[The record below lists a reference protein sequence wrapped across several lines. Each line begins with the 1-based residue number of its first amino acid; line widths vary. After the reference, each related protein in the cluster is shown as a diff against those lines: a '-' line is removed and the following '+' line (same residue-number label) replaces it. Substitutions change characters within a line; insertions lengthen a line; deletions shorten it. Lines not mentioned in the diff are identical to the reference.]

1 MSQAKN
7 LANVFVPIREARE
20 SLTLTSLAVL
30 NSELVHDVSGDE
42 SAIVN
47 VVGLSPVMTLA
58 FEGSIDGVVYFPI
71 LAQCYYGVGGTVPN
85 AALAMIADTLA
96 ATNTLRVYS
105 VRCAQLKKIR
115 VRVSAFTSG
124 AIDVVIRS
132 DAQRSVH
139 PGVNDRTSSPL
150 FATVTAATGVAA
162 TLTLPAVAGLRHH
175 LDFIKIVR
183 SPTALLTAA
192 AAPVVVT
199 TTNLPGSPAFTF
211 GQDAAAQGVDR
222 EVSRDFGGTGLAA
235 VAVGTA
241 TTIVCPAYTGV
252 IWRVEASYRLGV

>member
-7 LANVFVPIREARE
+7 LSNAFVPIREARE
-20 SLTLTSLAVL
+20 SLTLTSLAAL

-42 SAIVN
+42 SAVVN

-58 FEGSIDGVVYFPI
+58 FEGSVDGVVYFPI
-71 LAQCYYGVGGTVPN
+71 LAQCYYGVGGTIPN
-85 AALAMIADTLA
+85 AALAMVADTLA
-96 ATNTLRVYS
+96 ATNTLRVYN
-105 VRCAQLKKIR
+105 VRCAQLKTIR

-150 FATVTAATGVAA
+150 FVTTTAATGVAA
-162 TLTLPAVAGLRHH
+162 TLTLPAVTGLRHYV
-175 LDFIKIVR
+175 DYIKVVR
-183 SPTALLTAA
+183 SPTALLTASA
-192 AAPVVVT
+192 TPVLCT
-199 TTNLPGSPAFTF
+199 TTNLPGAPVFTW
-211 GQDAAAQGVDR
+211 GQDAAPQGQDR
-222 EVSRDFGGTGLAA
+222 SQDMDFGGTGLAA
-235 VAVGTA
+235 TAAGTA